1 MSGKIVLGEHLQAGR
16 ITRER
21 ETQRVEPFPGALPQL
36 RVEAPRPASF
46 TAAQPMRTAS
56 GMASARAEGA
66 RAASREPATRNHKL
80 GK

>member
-1 MSGKIVLGEHLQAGR
+1 MLGEHLQAGR

-21 ETQRVEPFPGALPQL
+21 ETPQRVEPFPGALPQL
-36 RVEAPRPASF
+36 RVEAPAPASF
-46 TAAQPMRTAS
+46 TVFTVAQPMRTAS
-56 GMASARAEGA
+56 GMASARDEGA